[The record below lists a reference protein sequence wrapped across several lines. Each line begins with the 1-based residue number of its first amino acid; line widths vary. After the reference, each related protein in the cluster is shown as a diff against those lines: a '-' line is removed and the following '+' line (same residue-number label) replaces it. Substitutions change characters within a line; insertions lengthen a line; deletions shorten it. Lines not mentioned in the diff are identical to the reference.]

1 MNLLMMAEQKGLQYK
16 RAASTQGGEY
26 KSPCP
31 NCGGENRF
39 FMQPNKPQ
47 KNCLGYYRCRKC
59 GVSGDT
65 IKFAMN
71 FLGMSFKEAQ
81 ECVGAIISHESIG
94 KMRSFVKKQIVA
106 SKIVSP
112 SRIWK
117 DRAIHFVERAH
128 QSILSQPQALDW
140 LNCRGISIETIKN
153 KKIGWNNQ
161 DLSLSKSEW
170 GIIVDDENN
179 TKLWLPQGIVIP
191 TFDKDG
197 SVQRI
202 KIRRF
207 KNDSRGKYIIVS
219 GSSSG
224 LSIIGD
230 RFLNTMIIVESEL
243 DAYAL
248 YQEISDLAFV
258 VAIGSNIRSP
268 DNIVNF
274 YAKNRDIIICPD
286 NDDGGTAMTTKWGKL
301 YPNAIVYPTPLGKDI
316 GEAIEQGL
324 KIRPWILQ
332 YKWQGHEDQELVNVV
347 LNYTNG
353 RGEAWYR
360 DLEKKILLGP
370 NSSKAITHDELRFV
384 EGAFKESLF
393 RCKLLLNN

>member
-1 MNLLMMAEQKGLQYK
+1 MNLLMMAEQKRLQYK
-16 RAASTQGGEY
+16 RVASTQGGEY
-26 KSPCP
+26 KSSCP
-31 NCGGENRF
+31 NCGGDNRF

-47 KNCLGYYRCRKC
+47 KNCSGYYRCRKC
-59 GVSGDT
+59 GISGDT
-65 IKFAMN
+65 IQFAMN

-81 ECVGAIISHESIG
+81 AYLGLSINYETS
-94 KMRSFVKKQIVA
+94 KKTRPLFKKQIVA

-140 LNCRGISIETIKN
+140 LNSRGISIETIKN

-161 DLSLSKSEW
+161 EMFLNKSEW
-170 GIIVDDENN
+170 GIMADDDKN
-179 TKLWLPQGIVIP
+179 TKLWLPQGIIIP
-191 TFDKDG
+191 TFDKDA

-219 GSSSG
+219 GSSSS

-230 RFLNTMIIVESEL
+230 RSLNTMIIVESEL

-248 YQEISDLAFV
+248 YQEINDLALV
-258 VAIGSNIRSP
+258 VAVGSNVKKP

-274 YAKNRDIIICPD
+274 YAQDRAIIVCPD
-286 NDDGGTAMTTKWGKL
+286 NDNGGNVMQELWKKW
-301 YPNAIVYPTPLGKDI
+301 YPNSTIYPTSFGKDI

-332 YKWQGHEDQELVNVV
+332 HKWQGHKDRELVHTV
-347 LNYTNG
+347 LQYISG
-353 RGEAWYR
+353 RKELFYR
-360 DLEKKILLGP
+360 NLENEIFLGP
-370 NSSKAITHDELRFV
+370 DSPRAETGELQKRLRIMR
-384 EGAFKESLF
+384 ELF
-393 RCKLLLNN
+393 EQ